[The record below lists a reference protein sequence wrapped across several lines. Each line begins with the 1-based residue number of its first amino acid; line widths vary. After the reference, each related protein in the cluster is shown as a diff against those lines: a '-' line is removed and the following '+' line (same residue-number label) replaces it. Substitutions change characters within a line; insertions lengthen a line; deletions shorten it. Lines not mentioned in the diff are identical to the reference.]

1 MFDEARLKQ
10 LVDAYIDQTLDSA
23 GREDLELILMSSEQA
38 RRDFWERVHLHAAAR
53 EWALGRV
60 ATRMVDA
67 TVNRSISGKRR
78 RVRNWSAGIAAA
90 AASVAVI
97 LWLGNRPGTA
107 VTTGTVQPSLPEAAT
122 SSEPTS
128 APVAVLALSADAG
141 WVGGAPAPGS
151 PLSPGLFRLV
161 RGSVR
166 IDFLSGAQMT
176 IRAPSEVELVTEM
189 RARLRSGNIHVF
201 APPAAEGFTVESGEL
216 IAVDRGT
223 EFGMTGAAGHA
234 PTLHVLDGKV
244 DVAKI
249 DAPSEF
255 KEIRGGSAVS
265 LSGRDW
271 SFFPAE
277 PALFRG
283 TRDLVGEADHEQSRR
298 LREWE
303 AAAREFSA
311 RPDAVIH
318 FPFLKPD
325 SGRRTVVTNTA
336 EHAVAGTEGTIVG
349 AEWVGGRW
357 AGKGACNFSRSTD
370 RVRFVAPGEYA
381 SLTLMAWVRVDR
393 LPNGFNVL
401 LRADRVVVGT
411 PHWQFDSLGRLRF
424 GFNTSSSDFFRPD
437 TTDKTSWDVAV
448 SPPLLD
454 GRLGEWIHVATVY
467 DSRRAVLE
475 HFMDGKKVTSHPL
488 LHPIPIII
496 GAAQIGNSVVGSA
509 DPMQGPLNLVGRV
522 DEFALLKEAL
532 REEEIRGYYEKGRP

>member
-10 LVDAYIDQTLDSA
+10 LVDAYIDQTLEPA
-23 GREDLELILMSSEQA
+23 EREELELVLMSSEQA

-60 ATRMVDA
+60 ATGMVDA
-67 TVNRSISGKRR
+67 TVNRAISGRR
-78 RVRNWSAGIAAA
+78 RRIRNWSAGIAAA
-90 AASVAVI
+90 AASVAAV
-97 LWLGNRPGTA
+97 LWLGSRPGPA
-107 VTTGTVQPSLPEAAT
+107 VTAGTGQPSPPGAAT
-122 SSEPTS
+122 PSKPTS

-141 WVGGAPAPGS
+141 WVGGTPAPGA
-151 PLSPGLFRLV
+151 PLSPGLLRLV
-161 RGSVR
+161 KGNVR

-189 RARLRSGNIHVF
+189 HARLHSGNIHVF

-244 DVAKI
+244 DVAKS

-277 PALFRG
+277 PALFQG
-283 TRDLVGEADHEQSRR
+283 TRELAGEADHEQARR

-303 AAAREFSA
+303 VAAREFSA
-311 RPDAVIH
+311 RQDVVIH

-325 SGRRTVVTNTA
+325 SGRSTVVANTA
-336 EHAVAGTEGTIVG
+336 AHAAAGTEGTIVG

-357 AGKGACNFSRSTD
+357 VGKGACNFSRSTD

-424 GFNTSSSDFFRPD
+424 GFNTAINDFLRPD
-437 TTDKTSWDVAV
+437 TTEKTAWDVAV

-475 HFMDGKKVTSHPL
+475 HFMDGEKVTSHPL
-488 LHPIPIII
+488 LHPISIII
-496 GAAQIGNSVVGSA
+496 GAAQIGNSVVESN
-509 DPMQGPLNLVGRV
+509 DPMQGRLNLVGRV
-522 DEFALLKEAL
+522 DEFALLNEAL
-532 REEEIRGYYEKGRP
+532 PEEVIRAYYEKGRP

>member
-10 LVDAYIDQTLDSA
+10 LVDAYIDQTLEPA
-23 GREDLELILMSSEQA
+23 EREELELVLMSSEQA
-38 RRDFWERVHLHAAAR
+38 RQDFWERVHLHAAAR

-60 ATRMVDA
+60 ATSMVDA
-67 TVNRSISGKRR
+67 TVNRSISVRR
-78 RVRNWSAGIAAA
+78 SWIRTWGVGIAAA
-90 AASVAVI
+90 AASVTAA
-97 LWLGNRPGTA
+97 LWLGNRPDPA
-107 VTTGTVQPSLPEAAT
+107 VPIGASQSALPEVAD
-122 SSEPTS
+122 EPQS
-128 APVAVLALSADAG
+128 MSLPVAVLALSADAG
-141 WVGGAPAPGS
+141 WVGSTPAPGA
-151 PLSPGLFRLV
+151 PLSPGLLRLV
-161 RGSVR
+161 RGNVR

-223 EFGMTGAAGHA
+223 EFGMTGAAGRA

-244 DVAKI
+244 DVAKS

-277 PALFRG
+277 PALFQG
-283 TRDLVGEADHEQSRR
+283 TRDLAGESDDEQARR

-303 AAAREFSA
+303 VAAQELSA

-325 SGRRTVVTNTA
+325 PGRSTAVANTA
-336 EHAVAGTEGTIVG
+336 AHAVAGTEGTIVG
-349 AEWVGGRW
+349 AERVGGRW
-357 AGKGACNFSRSTD
+357 VGKGACNFSRSTD
-370 RVRFVAPGEYA
+370 RVRFVAPGEYQ

-424 GFNTSSSDFFRPD
+424 GFNTASSDFLRPD
-437 TTDKTSWDVAV
+437 TTEKTSWDVAV

-475 HFMDGKKVTSHPL
+475 HFMNGEKVASHPL

-496 GAAQIGNSVVGSA
+496 GAAQIGNSVVESN
-509 DPMQGPLNLVGRV
+509 DPGQGRVNLVGRV

-532 REEEIRGYYEKGRP
+532 PEEDIRRYYEKGRP

>member
-1 MFDEARLKQ
+1 MLDEARLKQ
-10 LVDAYIDQTLDSA
+10 LVDAYIDQVLEPA
-23 GREDLELILMSSEQA
+23 EREELELILMSSEQA
-38 RRDFWERVHLHAAAR
+38 RQDFWERVHLHAAAR

-60 ATRMVDA
+60 ATGMVDA
-67 TVNRSISGKRR
+67 TVNRSSSAGRKRIR
-78 RVRNWSAGIAAA
+78 YWSAGIAAA
-90 AASVAVI
+90 AASVAAV
-97 LWLGNRPGTA
+97 LWLGGRPGPGVTA
-107 VTTGTVQPSLPEAAT
+107 GSTPPTPSVAAHQ
-122 SSEPTS
+122 SKSTS
-128 APVAVLALSADAG
+128 APVAVLALAADAG
-141 WVGGAPAPGS
+141 WEGSAPAPGAS
-151 PLSPGLFRLV
+151 LPPGLLRLV
-161 RGSVR
+161 RGNVR

-189 RARLRSGNIHVF
+189 RAKLRSGNVHVF
-201 APPAAEGFTVESGEL
+201 APPAAEGFTVESGDL

-244 DVAKI
+244 DVAESG
-249 DAPSEF
+249 APSDF
-255 KEIRGGSAVS
+255 KEVRGGSAVS

-283 TRDLVGEADHEQSRR
+283 TRDLAGEADDEQARK

-303 AAAREFSA
+303 EAAREFSA

-325 SGRRTVVTNTA
+325 SGRSTAVANTA
-336 EHAVAGTEGTIVG
+336 AHAIPGTEGTIVG

-357 AGKGACNFSRSTD
+357 VGKGACNFSRATD

-424 GFNTSSSDFFRPD
+424 GFNTASGDYLRPD
-437 TTDKTSWDVAV
+437 TTEKTSWDVAV

-475 HFMDGKKVTSHPL
+475 HFLNGEKVTSHPL

-496 GAAQIGNSVVGSA
+496 GAAQIGNSVIESN
-509 DPMQGPLNLVGRV
+509 DPMQGRLNLVGRV

-532 REEEIRGYYEKGRP
+532 PEGDIRSHYEKGRP

>member
-1 MFDEARLKQ
+1 MLDEARLEH
-10 LVDAYIDQTLDSA
+10 LVDSYIDQTLDPA
-23 GREDLELILMSSEQA
+23 EREELELILMSSEQA
-38 RRDFWERVHLHAAAR
+38 RQDFWGRVHLHAAAR

-60 ATRMVDA
+60 ATGMVDA
-67 TVNRSISGKRR
+67 TVNRSVSERRKRI
-78 RVRNWSAGIAAA
+78 RNWSAGIAAA
-90 AASVAVI
+90 AASVAAV
-97 LWLGNRPGTA
+97 LWLGSRPGPAPTA
-107 VTTGTVQPSLPEAAT
+107 DAGKPQPPT
-122 SSEPTS
+122 SSPAS
-128 APVAVLALSADAG
+128 KSLSGPVAVLALSADAG
-141 WVGGAPAPGS
+141 WVGSTPAPGA
-151 PLSPGLFRLV
+151 PLAPGLLKLV
-161 RGSVR
+161 RGNVR

-176 IRAPSEVELVTEM
+176 VRAPSEVELVTEM
-189 RARLRSGNIHVF
+189 RAKLRSGNIHVF

-244 DVAKI
+244 DVAKS

-277 PALFRG
+277 PGLFHG
-283 TRDLVGEADHEQSRR
+283 TRDLAGEADDEQARR
-298 LREWE
+298 LMEWE
-303 AAAREFSA
+303 EAARELSV
-311 RPDAVIH
+311 RPDTVIH

-325 SGRRTVVTNTA
+325 TGRGTVVANTA
-336 EHAVAGTEGTIVG
+336 AHAVAGTEGTIVG
-349 AEWVGGRW
+349 AERVAGRW
-357 AGKGACNFSRSTD
+357 VGKGACNFTRSTD
-370 RVRFVAPGEYA
+370 RVRFVAPGDYA

-424 GFNTSSSDFFRPD
+424 GFNTASGDFFRPD
-437 TTDKTSWDVAV
+437 TTEKTSWDVAV

-475 HFMDGKKVTSHPL
+475 HFMNGEKVTSHPL
-488 LHPIPIII
+488 LHPIPIVI
-496 GAAQIGNSVVGSA
+496 GAAQIGNSVVESK
-509 DPMQGPLNLVGRV
+509 DPMQGRVNLVGRV

-532 REEEIRGYYEKGRP
+532 PEEDIRSYYEKGRP